1 MIKKI
6 LIVDDSSISVK
17 IIKSCIPN
25 DRDYELFDA
34 ADGQIGVEKYKE
46 LKPDLTF
53 MDLTMPVMNGF
64 QALEEIM
71 KLDQR
76 AIVIILTAD
85 VQIKAVAKAHDLG
98 AFSVV
103 KKPPSN
109 IVINLFPV
117 PEGKTKKAFPLNLPQ
132 KFCSTTDTLS

>member
-25 DRDYELFDA
+25 DKDYELFDA

-46 LKPDLTF
+46 IKPDLTF

-103 KKPPSN
+103 KKPPSKES
-109 IVINLFPV
+109 ILAAIKEADDALTAR
-117 PEGKTKKAFPLNLPQ
+117 G
-132 KFCSTTDTLS
+132 

>member
-17 IIKSCIPN
+17 IIKSCIPK
-25 DRDYELFDA
+25 DKDYELFDA

-103 KKPPSN
+103 KKPPSKES
-109 IVINLFPV
+109 ILAAIKEADDALTAR
-117 PEGKTKKAFPLNLPQ
+117 G
-132 KFCSTTDTLS
+132 

>member
-6 LIVDDSSISVK
+6 LIVDDSSISIK

-25 DRDYELFDA
+25 DKGYELFDA

-103 KKPPSN
+103 KKPPSKES
-109 IVINLFPV
+109 ILAAIKEADDALT
-117 PEGKTKKAFPLNLPQ
+117 ERG
-132 KFCSTTDTLS
+132 